1 MKERLKMIFDRID
14 TFVVCIV
21 GFLCLCIAEG
31 FIGNRDALADFV
43 IVTILFS
50 EVCYTNRCKEKLK
63 IELIET
69 KEKLK
74 KAESELVKV
83 NRKLTYTEMELESA
97 RLQVARKSKVVDVY
111 RLLRDLWKK
120 RWNCE
125 HAKVN
130 YCKRKITS
138 KQLVDAMNHAE
149 KEESEISDKIVEV
162 DKELNELYN

>member
-1 MKERLKMIFDRID
+1 MIFDRID
-14 TFVVCIV
+14 IFVVCIIL
-21 GFLCLCIAEG
+21 GSCLCIAEAFLG
-31 FIGNRDALADFV
+31 IWNVFADSFAITLLATG
-43 IVTILFS
+43 I
-50 EVCYTNRCKEKLK
+50 CYTLRCNEKLE

-83 NRKLTYTEMELESA
+83 NMKLTYTEMELESA

-111 RLLRDLWKK
+111 RLLRDLWEK
-120 RWNCE
+120 RCNCE

-138 KQLVDAMNHAE
+138 KQLVDAMNHSD
-149 KEESEISDKIVEV
+149 KGCDEISNKISELTK
-162 DKELNELYN
+162 DLNEL

>member
-14 TFVVCIV
+14 IFVVCIV
-21 GFLCLCIAEG
+21 IGLCFCIVEAFLGIWDV
-31 FIGNRDALADFV
+31 FADCFV
-43 IVTILFS
+43 ITLLAT
-50 EVCYTNRCKEKLK
+50 EVCYTLRCNEKLK

-74 KAESELVKV
+74 EAEK
-83 NRKLTYTEMELESA
+83 ESDTA
-97 RLQVARKSKVVDVY
+97 IHQIVEKSRTIRFYV
-111 RLLRDLWKK
+111 LLGILWRK
-120 RWNCE
+120 RWSCE

-130 YCKRKITS
+130 YCKHRITS

>member
-1 MKERLKMIFDRID
+1 MIFDRID
-14 TFVVCIV
+14 ILVVCIV
-21 GFLCLCIAEG
+21 FGCCLTVAEAFL
-31 FIGNRDALADFV
+31 GNWDVFADCAIMVFLV
-43 IVTILFS
+43 S
-50 EVCYTNRCKEKLK
+50 EVCYTLRCNEKLK

-83 NRKLTYTEMELESA
+83 NRKLMYTEMKLESY

>member
-1 MKERLKMIFDRID
+1 MIFDRID
-14 TFVVCIV
+14 IFVVCIV
-21 GFLCLCIAEG
+21 TGLCFCIVEAFLGIWNMFADCFFITLLAAECCY
-31 FIGNRDALADFV
+31 
-43 IVTILFS
+43 IL
-50 EVCYTNRCKEKLK
+50 RCNEKLK

-69 KEKLK
+69 KENLK
-74 KAESELVKV
+74 KAEKESDTAIHQIVEK
-83 NRKLTYTEMELESA
+83 NRIIRFYVLLEI
-97 RLQVARKSKVVDVY
+97 
-111 RLLRDLWKK
+111 LWRK
-120 RWNCE
+120 RWSCE